1 MNWIELTHEDQ
12 LESIRKESLQKPQ
25 VIFKHSTR
33 CATSSMARNRL
44 ETSIQPADIDFYF
57 LDLIKFR
64 SLSDTIATKFA
75 VYHESPQVL
84 LIKNLECVYAESHGG
99 IQMKEIIEQ
108 IQMAK

>member
-1 MNWIELTHEDQ
+1 MNWIDLNTVEQ
-12 LESIRKESLQKPQ
+12 LNEIMALSGSRAQ